1 MRSRLP
7 DHAAA
12 DEAVLDTEHVRIF
25 VRVRHTDVCQLY
37 VQVLVN
43 LNRKEMAHSKAKLIR

>member
-12 DEAVLDTEHVRIF
+12 DEAVLDAEHVRIF
-25 VRVRHTDVCQLY
+25 VGVGHANVCQLY

-43 LNRKEMAHSKAKLIR
+43 LETGDGSYLFSI